1 MHCQLLK
8 CVCYTKERAL
18 RDNCMADFEMLF
30 MLHKGS
36 HAIITWSWVW
46 LYLNQLD
53 QWLYHSMVMGNLNKS
68 KETKPTTT
76 TALKVAP
83 HSMARD
89 NLNKSEKLM
98 TSTTTASK

>member
-53 QWLYHSMVMGNLNKS
+53 QWLYYSMVMGNLNKS

-76 TALKVAP
+76 TASKVAQHP
-83 HSMARD
+83 RGPILQES
-89 NLNKSEKLM
+89 KSPLSDF
-98 TSTTTASK
+98 TL